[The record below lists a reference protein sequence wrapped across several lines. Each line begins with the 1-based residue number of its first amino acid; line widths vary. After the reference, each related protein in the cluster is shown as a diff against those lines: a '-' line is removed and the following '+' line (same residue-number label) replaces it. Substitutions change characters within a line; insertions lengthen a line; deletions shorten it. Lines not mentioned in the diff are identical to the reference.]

1 MAKCSTDRRSTI
13 STQRRRVPDEA
24 LVRVLRRVFAEH
36 VVRQQAL
43 RQLRWHVDSIARERG
58 VDGSLTRAV
67 LGDLVQ
73 CSGPIHPS
81 NPGVLST
88 SYTHPIAGWFTWFR
102 EFAVS
107 ELLRRLINAEC
118 GGVRYGEKHR
128 AEARRVGREHGGTL
142 EGRGAAQRRC

>member
-24 LVRVLRRVFAEH
+24 LVRMLRRVFTEH

-81 NPGVLST
+81 NPWCALYFL
-88 SYTHPIAGWFTWFR
+88 YTPN
-102 EFAVS
+102 
-107 ELLRRLINAEC
+107 RRM
-118 GGVRYGEKHR
+118 VYK
-128 AEARRVGREHGGTL
+128 VP
-142 EGRGAAQRRC
+142 